1 MSTQLR
7 VILLLLQVVAIVVGI
22 VLGVAFWNGVS

>member
-7 VILLLLQVVAIVVGI
+7 IVLLLLQVVAIVVGI

>member
-1 MSTQLR
+1 MSTQTR
-7 VILLLLQVVAIVVGI
+7 VVILFLQLVAIAVGI

>member
-1 MSTQLR
+1 MTTQSR
-7 VILLLLQVVAIVVGI
+7 AILLWLQVVAIAVGI